1 MIVVSYEKSRE
12 SCTLRVEGH
21 AGYAARGSDIVC
33 AAASIL
39 FYTLANYLSARKE
52 AEVQVTKR
60 NGDAL
65 LTARGEEAGKGL
77 ALILTGFF
85 LLQESYPE
93 YVRVQ
98 ESPITPW
105 G

>member
-39 FYTLANYLSARKE
+39 FYTLANHLSERKE

-60 NGDAL
+60 NGGAF
-65 LTARGEEAGKGL
+65 LTARGEEAEKDL

-93 YVRVQ
+93 HVRVQ
-98 ESPITPW
+98 KSPITPR

>member
-1 MIVVSYEKSRE
+1 M
-12 SCTLRVEGH
+12 EGH

-60 NGDAL
+60 NGDAPVSYTHL
-65 LTARGEEAGKGL
+65 EL
-77 ALILTGFF
+77 F
-85 LLQESYPE
+85 LLGDLADKLGRMEDE
-93 YVRVQ
+93 EEKRRKKR
-98 ESPITPW
+98 
-105 G
+105 

>member
-1 MIVVSYEKSRE
+1 MIVVTYEKSRE
-12 SCTLRVEGH
+12 SCSLRVEGH

-39 FYTLANYLSARKE
+39 FYTLANHLSARKE
-52 AEVQVTKR
+52 AEAQVTKR
-60 NGDAL
+60 NGDAF
-65 LTARGEEAGKGL
+65 LTAKGEEAEKDL

-93 YVRVQ
+93 HVRVQ
-98 ESPITPW
+98 KSPITP
-105 G
+105 